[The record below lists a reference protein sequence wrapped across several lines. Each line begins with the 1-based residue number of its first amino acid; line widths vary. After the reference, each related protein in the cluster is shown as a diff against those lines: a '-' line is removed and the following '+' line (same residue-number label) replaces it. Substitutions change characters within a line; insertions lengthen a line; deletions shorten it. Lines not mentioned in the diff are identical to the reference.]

1 MPVTVIVS
9 NRGVEFKPYL
19 TVARAILFLSH
30 VKNVRYG
37 TFDWAYPVSCC
48 KDDAEQMET
57 QRDKAVVPVKVCLL
71 DAYR

>member
-1 MPVTVIVS
+1 MFNPVTKPGTTVYQKRVICNC
-9 NRGVEFKPYL
+9 NRFQ
-19 TVARAILFLSH
+19 FLSH